1 MGMVVMEA
9 HMGSSS
15 YHIGGLDDRV
25 GLDKV
30 SEMEITSR
38 KVWTQNFWTKR
49 A

>member
-9 HMGSSS
+9 HMGSLS
-15 YHIGGLDDRV
+15 YHIGGLDGRV

-30 SEMEITSR
+30 SEIEVTSR
-38 KVWTQNFWTKR
+38 KVWAPNAWTKR